1 MNANAPTIHLPAPM
15 QIRELLTSML
25 DRDITMGP
33 TSPFAPTPHFPATIA
48 VYTEDSLE
56 IRALL
61 LLDMPL
67 SAYLGA
73 AIGLVPP
80 GGAAAALEAGVLPD
94 NIKDNIGEVLNIA
107 TSLFNV
113 DNAPHVRL
121 YAVHPAGDEMPGH
134 LQMMALTLGRR
145 EDMKI
150 EIQGYGTGR
159 FSIVLI

>member
-1 MNANAPTIHLPAPM
+1 MTTTTAIHLPAPM
-15 QIRELLTSML
+15 QIRELFTSML

-33 TSPFAPTPHFPATIA
+33 TSPFAPSHLNPATIA

-61 LLDMPL
+61 LLDLPL

-73 AIGLVPP
+73 AIGLVPAS
-80 GGAAAALEAGVLPD
+80 GAAAAIEAGAIPD
-94 NIKDNIGEVLNIA
+94 NIKDNVSEVLNIA

-113 DNAPHVRL
+113 EHAPHVRL
-121 YAVHPAGDEMPGH
+121 YSVHPAGGEMPGH

-159 FSIVLI
+159 FSIVLV

>member
-15 QIRELLTSML
+15 QIRELLTGML

-33 TSPFAPTPHFPATIA
+33 TSPFAPSPLHPATIA

-61 LLDMPL
+61 LLDLPL

-80 GGAAAALEAGVLPD
+80 GGAAAALEAGGLPD
-94 NIKDNIGEVLNIA
+94 NIKENINEVLNIA

-150 EIQGYGTGR
+150 DIQGYGTGR

>member
-1 MNANAPTIHLPAPM
+1 
-15 QIRELLTSML
+15 
-25 DRDITMGP
+25 MGP

-48 VYTEDSLE
+48 VYTEDSLV

-67 SAYLGA
+67 SAYVGA

-80 GGAAAALEAGVLPD
+80 GGAAAAIEEGVLPD
-94 NIKDNIGEVLNIA
+94 HQGQHRRGAQHRHLAVQRR
-107 TSLFNV
+107 
-113 DNAPHVRL
+113 NAPHVRL

-134 LQMMALTLGRR
+134 MQMLALTLGRR
-145 EDMKI
+145 EDMKV
-150 EIQGYGTGR
+150 EIQGYGAGR